1 MKKIILAALA
11 ILVSASFNTADAAA
25 KKKKDK
31 KAVEEPAKISLIT
44 KSDSLSYSAGMVPDL
59 KQGFGVDTAYMADFI

>member
-44 KSDSLSYSAGMVPDL
+44 KSDSLSYSAGMVRTDGLVPTL
-59 KQGFGVDTAYMADFI
+59 SRLRR

>member
-44 KSDSLSYSAGMVPDL
+44 KSDSLSYSAGMVRTDGLVPYL
-59 KQGFGVDTAYMADFI
+59 KQGFGVDTA

>member
-44 KSDSLSYSAGMVPDL
+44 KSDSSC
-59 KQGFGVDTAYMADFI
+59 